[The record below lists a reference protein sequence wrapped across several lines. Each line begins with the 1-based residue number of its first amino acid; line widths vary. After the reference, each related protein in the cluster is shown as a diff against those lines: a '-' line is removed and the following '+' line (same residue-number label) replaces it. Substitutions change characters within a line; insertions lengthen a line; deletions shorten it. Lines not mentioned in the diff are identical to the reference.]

1 MARTRL
7 INLLA
12 GAALVGVIAL
22 AAGCG
27 GSGGGATAATGTAKA
42 PPKAT
47 IGVANSGLGMIL
59 VDSQG
64 RTLYLFKKDSGT
76 TSACSGECASAW
88 PPLLSEGKPTVG
100 NGGNSSLVGTIK
112 RADGSTQVTYNG
124 HPLYTFV
131 KDENPG
137 ETNGEGV
144 TEFGASWFVLSPTG
158 NQISKPSSAAGSAS
172 STQPPTP
179 AAPKPAAPKAPAPK
193 PAPKAVA
200 PQAAPERT
208 APPAPQPPARETAPK
223 KEAPSSNGI
232 PQNGGGDGDSDNNGG
247 PSDGDGNV

>member
-172 STQPPTP
+172 STQNIVHTWTLSNYRQLVTVDVYWQTLLRSIWIATRVMLFSLVLGYPLAYFLSFHAGARKELSPSRV
-179 AAPKPAAPKAPAPK
+179 KECNN
-193 PAPKAVA
+193 AV
-200 PQAAPERT
+200 
-208 APPAPQPPARETAPK
+208 
-223 KEAPSSNGI
+223 G
-232 PQNGGGDGDSDNNGG
+232 
-247 PSDGDGNV
+247 